1 MLSTSKKME
10 GRGVMCLLHQVP
22 QNYIFEIKDPH
33 NFMGTNALP
42 PFCFL
47 LETLFQL
54 HFILTDLGQVSS
66 PIWTS
71 IFFLYK

>member
-1 MLSTSKKME
+1 MLSTSEMME
-10 GRGVMCLLHQVP
+10 GGGVTCQRHQVP
-22 QNYIFEIKDPH
+22 QNYIFKIS
-33 NFMGTNALP
+33 FMGTNALP

-54 HFILTDLGQVSS
+54 YLILTDLGQVNS

-71 IFFLYK
+71 VFFPYNS